1 MPRTIRRTPPPR
13 PAAIGRNRILNQG
26 DLDEAMPAL
35 SSGHQTPRRREHVQ
49 VENPFLTRKL
59 LPGYAAIMHKRYGG
73 PDSTEI
79 ISDMRDGR

>member
-1 MPRTIRRTPPPR
+1 
-13 PAAIGRNRILNQG
+13 
-26 DLDEAMPAL
+26 MPAL

-73 PDSTEI
+73 RDSTEI